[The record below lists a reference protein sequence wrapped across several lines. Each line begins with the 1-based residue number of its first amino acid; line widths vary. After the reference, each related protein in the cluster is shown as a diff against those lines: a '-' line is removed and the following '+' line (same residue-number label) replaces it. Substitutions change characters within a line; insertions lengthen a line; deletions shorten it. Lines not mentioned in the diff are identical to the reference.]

1 MYPSVTFIL
10 KQEGVHFACLKSIDR
25 LLFFIIHVRYLSR
38 STYVKTKVIKTMA
51 KAMLL
56 CILAAHSS
64 VLLQRIH
71 IGNPKT
77 LINDF

>member
-10 KQEGVHFACLKSIDR
+10 KQEGVHLACLKSIDR
-25 LLFFIIHVRYLSR
+25 LLFFIIHVRSR
-38 STYVKTKVIKTMA
+38 SIYVKTKVIKTMA

-77 LINDF
+77 LIDDF